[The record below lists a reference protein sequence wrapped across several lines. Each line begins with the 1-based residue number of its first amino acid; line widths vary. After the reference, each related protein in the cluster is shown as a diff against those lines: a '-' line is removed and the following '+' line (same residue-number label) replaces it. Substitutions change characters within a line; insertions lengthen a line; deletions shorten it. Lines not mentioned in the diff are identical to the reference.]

1 MSDPDTIPTGIHQE
15 AELLPW
21 YLTGTLPEPERRQVA
36 HHLESCESCR
46 AELDEI
52 AQIRRDLTTVYASQ
66 SVPSFQLARSVM
78 AKVDEQA
85 RPPGDQQGTPGSGV
99 DRLDQWLRSLF
110 LPQWA
115 PTFVI
120 LLLVAQT
127 TLLVWIGIPSTGPDQ
142 VSPRSVGA
150 QTARIVVTFHTTATM
165 GQIQSL
171 LQELHGRVVAGP
183 TEDGRY
189 TIEVLATDPS
199 ATQKKIEALKGRA
212 DVVRA
217 AEAPAP

>member
-1 MSDPDTIPTGIHQE
+1 MSDPDTTPAGIHQE

-21 YLTGTLPEPERRQVA
+21 YLTGTLPEPERRQVDR
-36 HHLESCESCR
+36 HLESCTTCR
-46 AELDEI
+46 SELEELT
-52 AQIRRDLTTVYASQ
+52 QIRRDLATVYASQ
-66 SVPSFQLARSVM
+66 SIPSSQLTRSVM
-78 AKVDEQA
+78 AKVDAQA
-85 RPPGDQQGTPGSGV
+85 RHQADPQTTRRSGV
-99 DRLDQWLRSLF
+99 RGLDQWIRSLL

-115 PTFVI
+115 PTFIVM
-120 LLLVAQT
+120 LLVAQT
-127 TLLVWIGIPSTGPDQ
+127 TLLVWIGIPATTPNH
-142 VSPRSVGA
+142 VSSRSIGA
-150 QTARIVVTFHTTATM
+150 QAARIIVTFHTTATM